1 MAAQKIIGFAGFSGS
16 GKTTLLEK
24 VIPLLIER
32 GLRIAVIKHAHHKFD
47 IDKPGKDSFRHREAG
62 AGEVLVVSGFRWALM
77 HELVDEAEPSLEAL
91 CSRLAPC
98 DLILVEGYKYAG
110 IPKLEVYRSVT
121 GHPHLYQ
128 DDKHIVALVS
138 DAVSNISLPQLDI
151 NSPQRVA
158 DFILKY
164 LSLDQADDEN

>member
-1 MAAQKIIGFAGFSGS
+1 MDAQKIIGFAGFSGS

-24 VIPLLIER
+24 VIPLLIMR

-77 HELVDEAEPSLEAL
+77 HELVNESEPSLEEL
-91 CSRLAPC
+91 CSRLSPC
-98 DLILVEGYKYAG
+98 DLVLVEGYKYSG
-110 IPKLEVYRSVT
+110 IPKLEVYRGVT
-121 GHPHLYQ
+121 GHPHLFS
-128 DDKHIVALVS
+128 DDKNIIALITDTS
-138 DAVSNISLPQLDI
+138 IDCLLPQLDI
-151 NSPQRVA
+151 NSPQQVA

-164 LSLDQADDEN
+164 FLLD